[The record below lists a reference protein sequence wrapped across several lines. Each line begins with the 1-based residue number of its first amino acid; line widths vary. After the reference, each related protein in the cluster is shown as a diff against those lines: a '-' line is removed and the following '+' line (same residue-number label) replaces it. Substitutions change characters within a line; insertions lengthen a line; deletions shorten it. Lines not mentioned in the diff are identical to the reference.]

1 MAITQR
7 PIMANSGWPI
17 PIKTAAEKMISSA
30 IAGINFEGMRAN
42 LSNGQRVQPNRIQI
56 PQQTR

>member
-1 MAITQR
+1 
-7 PIMANSGWPI
+7 
-17 PIKTAAEKMISSA
+17 MISSA